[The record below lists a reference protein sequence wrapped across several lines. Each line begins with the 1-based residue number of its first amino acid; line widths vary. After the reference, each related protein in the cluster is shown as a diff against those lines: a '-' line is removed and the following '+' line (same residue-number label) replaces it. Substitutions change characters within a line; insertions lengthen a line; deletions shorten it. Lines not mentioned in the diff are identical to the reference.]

1 VTIRLHQ
8 ALLVVST
15 VFGSWLAMQ
24 DEHEC
29 GHILSARAT
38 GGRVVGVV
46 LHPLTIS
53 RTSLAENPH
62 PLIVVWGGPV
72 FGAAAPL
79 ALWLIFAWTRLP
91 GVFVLRFFA
100 GFCLVANGSY
110 LGAGSFMRTGD
121 AADMLLHGSS
131 VWQLLLFGA
140 ATIPLGFWLMNGL
153 GPQFGLGP
161 AKGAVR
167 RDVAYSTLAVFLALI
182 AIGLCFPP

>member
-53 RTSLAENPH
+53 RTSLTENPH

-79 ALWLIFAWTRLP
+79 LLWLIFGWTRLP

-110 LGAGSFMRTGD
+110 IAAGSFMRTGD

-140 ATIPLGFWLMNGL
+140 ATIPLGFWLLNGL
-153 GPQFGLGP
+153 GPQFGLASANGV
-161 AKGAVR
+161 VR
-167 RDVAYSTLAVFLALI
+167 RDVAYSTLAVFLTLI
-182 AIGLCFPP
+182 AIGLVFPP